1 MIKFNDRDRKV
12 TTVHEEEEEKE
23 GERES
28 KHQHPF
34 IKLDMIVFTHQT
46 ARCYRMHP
54 HMAPRA
60 CCHGERTEASRTWI
74 RLSLLQ
80 PLWS

>member
-12 TTVHEEEEEKE
+12 TTVHGGEEEE

-28 KHQHPF
+28 KHSYPF

-46 ARCYRMHP
+46 ARCYRVHP

-60 CCHGERTEASRTWI
+60 CCHGERNRSFTNMV
-74 RLSLLQ
+74 
-80 PLWS
+80 